1 MKLLK
6 HLLIALLTALLCI
19 YCPYIFNS
27 SNYLMVAF
35 VKSRSS
41 PVVANARS
49 SKSTTLSFSILTTTS
64 AVNPTETYSLVQQS
78 QALYEV
84 GQFMEAVQVLRKVA
98 NEFTA
103 NNDSLNEAITL
114 SNLSLAYQKLGQWQE
129 ATEALTQSIKL
140 LQTLK
145 DSNSSQEQ
153 SQIFAQALD
162 VQGNLELARG
172 QTEAALGTWQEAAKI
187 YQQLDDT
194 SALIRNR
201 INQAQAMQ
209 ALGNYLQAHKTLILV
224 QGILQ
229 KQPDSSLKA
238 TGLQS
243 LGNVLRGLGYLND
256 SHKILEESYSV
267 ARKVGDAIAQSNA
280 LLSLG
285 NTARA
290 QAYAQVSL
298 GNSNSAD
305 DYTKTAI
312 QYYQQAVQIASATST
327 VRLQAE
333 LNLLRLLVE
342 QKKISTAKALLSQ
355 IQSQINNLPPSRT
368 AVNYRINFAQ
378 SLSKMIQNEVQP
390 KDIAQMLAQ
399 AVEIAKSLK
408 DERSESYAIG
418 TLGEL
423 YEQSGQL
430 SDAKGLTQQALV
442 KAESIDAQDIAYQW
456 HWQMGRIFQKQSNI
470 PAATA
475 AYNRAYNALK
485 SLRND
490 LVAINPDVQFSFR
503 ESIEPVYRQYVDLLL
518 QLEENTQK
526 SDHLLQARQVI
537 ESLQLAEL
545 DNFFRSPCLLPRV
558 GLDQLVEKE
567 KSTAVIY
574 PIILDNRLE
583 IITRLPGQDTIYHNT
598 TKISKNVLEKTV
610 EQLQKDLPIASR
622 EPDVKQ
628 YSQQL
633 YDWLIKPIEANLA
646 TQEIKTLV
654 FVLDGAL
661 RNIPMA
667 ILYDKQ
673 QQKYLIENY
682 AISLTPGLQL
692 VDPKP
697 LQNVQLNVLVA
708 GVEQERLIEGQSFSK
723 LSNVTQEL
731 KQVQSSVKKSKQ
743 LLNQDFTQTNLE
755 KQIQSSPFSVV
766 HLATHGQFSSDVKQT
781 YILTWDKLLKVRE
794 LDNLLRTRGES
805 RPETIE
811 LLVLSAC
818 KTATGDKRAALGLA
832 GVAVR
837 AGARST
843 LATLWTIDDESTSE
857 FMGELY
863 RQLDAGVTKAQA
875 LQRAQL
881 AILAKENRP
890 YFWAPYVLVG
900 NWL

>member
-1 MKLLK
+1 MKILKYLL
-6 HLLIALLTALLCI
+6 LLLLSAFLCI
-19 YCPYIFNS
+19 YLSYYFDS
-27 SNYLMVAF
+27 SNYLTAASA
-35 VKSRSS
+35 KS
-41 PVVANARS
+41 
-49 SKSTTLSFSILTTTS
+49 KILSFRIS
-64 AVNPTETYSLVQQS
+64 AVTPTVNPTQTSSLVQQS
-78 QALYEV
+78 QALYEA
-84 GQFMEAVQVLRKVA
+84 GQFAQGVELLKKAA
-98 NEFTA
+98 AEFKAT
-103 NNDSLNEAITL
+103 NDILNEAITL
-114 SNLSLAYQKLGQWQE
+114 TNLSLAYQQLGKWQE
-129 ATEALTQSIKL
+129 ATSAIAQSIKL

-145 DSNSSQEQ
+145 NSDSSQEQ

-162 VQGNLELARG
+162 VRGGLELAQG
-172 QTEAALGTWQEAAKI
+172 QTEVALSTWQEAAKS
-187 YQQLDDT
+187 YQLLDDT
-194 SALIRNR
+194 SALIHNR
-201 INQAQAMQ
+201 INQTQAMQ
-209 ALGNYLQAHKTLILV
+209 ALGNYLQAEKTLISV
-224 QGILQ
+224 QEILQ
-229 KQPDSSLKA
+229 KQADSSVKA
-238 TGLQS
+238 TGLYN
-243 LGNVLRGLGYLND
+243 LGNVLRSLGYLSD
-256 SHKILEESYSV
+256 SQKILEESSSV
-267 ARKVGDAIAQSNA
+267 AKRVGSAIAQSNA

-285 NTARA
+285 NTTRA
-290 QAYAQVSL
+290 QAYAQLSL
-298 GNSNSAD
+298 GNSSSAK
-305 DYTKTAI
+305 DYSKTAI
-312 QYYQQAVQIASATST
+312 QYYQQAVQIASATPT
-327 VRLQAE
+327 VRLQAQ

-342 QKKISTAKALLSQ
+342 QQEFSTAKALFPE
-355 IQSQINNLPPSRT
+355 IQSQIDNLPPSRT

-378 SLSKMIQNEVQP
+378 SLSKMIQNLVQP
-390 KDIAQMLAQ
+390 KDVAKMLAQ
-399 AVEIAKSLK
+399 AVQVAKSLK
-408 DERSESYAIG
+408 DERTESYALG

-423 YEQSGQL
+423 YEQTGQL
-430 SDAKGLTQQALV
+430 SDAKTLIQQALV

-456 HWQMGRIFQKQSNI
+456 HWQMGRILQKESNI

-475 AYNRAYNALK
+475 AYKRAYNALK

-503 ESIEPVYRQYVDLLL
+503 ESIEPLYRQYVDLLL
-518 QLEENTQK
+518 QVQENTNRK
-526 SDHLLQARQVI
+526 PDNLIQARQVI

-558 GLDQLVEKE
+558 DLDKLVEKD

-583 IITRLPGQDTIYHNT
+583 IITSFPGQDTIYRNT
-598 TKISKNVLEKTV
+598 TKIPKDVLEKTV
-610 EQLQKDLPIASR
+610 EQLQKDLPVASR
-622 EPDVKQ
+622 QPDVKQ
-628 YSQQL
+628 RSQQL
-633 YDWLIKPIEANLA
+633 YDWLIKPIESDLANKG
-646 TQEIKTLV
+646 IKTLV
-654 FVLDGAL
+654 FVLDGSL

-667 ILYDKQ
+667 ILYDQK
-673 QQKYLIENY
+673 QQKYLIEKY

-697 LQNVQLNVLVA
+697 LRNVRLNVLVG
-708 GVEQERLIEGQSFSK
+708 GVEQERLIEGKSFGE

-731 KQVQSSVKKSKQ
+731 KQVQSEVKTSKQ
-743 LLNQDFTQTNLE
+743 LLNQDFTETNLQ
-755 KQIQSSPFSVV
+755 KQIQSTPFSIV
-766 HLATHGQFSSDVKQT
+766 HLATHGQFSSDIEET
-781 YILTWDKLLKVRE
+781 YIITWDALLKVRE

-843 LATLWTIDDESTSE
+843 IATLWTVDDQSSTD

>member
-1 MKLLK
+1 M
-6 HLLIALLTALLCI
+6 T
-19 YCPYIFNS
+19 
-27 SNYLMVAF
+27 V
-35 VKSRSS
+35 VTDS
-41 PVVANARS
+41 P
-49 SKSTTLSFSILTTTS
+49 KSTTLSFPVLATTS
-64 AVNPTETYSLVQQS
+64 TANQTETYSLVQKS
-78 QALYEV
+78 QALYEA
-84 GQFMEAVQVLRKVA
+84 GQLMEAVQLLKKAA
-98 NEFTA
+98 NEFKA
-103 NNDSLNEAITL
+103 NNDVLNEAITL
-114 SNLSLAYQKLGQWQE
+114 SNLSLVYQQLGQWQE
-129 ATEALTQSIKL
+129 AIEAIAQSIKL

-145 DSNSSQEQ
+145 NSDSSQQQ

-162 VQGNLELARG
+162 VKGGLELAQG
-172 QTEAALGTWQEAAKI
+172 QTEAALSTWQEAAKI
-187 YQQLDDT
+187 YQQLNDT
-194 SALIRNR
+194 LALIRNR

-209 ALGNYLQAHKTLILV
+209 ALGNYLQAHKTLISV
-224 QGILQ
+224 QRILQ

-238 TGLQS
+238 TGLHS
-243 LGNVLRGLGYLND
+243 LGNVLRSLGYLND
-256 SHKILEESYSV
+256 SHKILEESSSV
-267 ARKVGDAIAQSNA
+267 AKRVGDAIAQSNA

-290 QAYAQVSL
+290 QTYAQVSL

-305 DYTKTAI
+305 NYTKTAI
-312 QYYQQAVQIASATST
+312 QYYQQAVQIASATPT
-327 VRLQAE
+327 VRLQAQ

-342 QKKISTAKALLSQ
+342 QKEFSTAKALLSQ

-378 SLSKMIQNEVQP
+378 SLSKIIQNEVQP
-390 KDIAQMLAQ
+390 KDVAKMLAQ
-399 AVEIAKSLK
+399 AVEVAKNLK
-408 DERSESYAIG
+408 DERSESYALG
-418 TLGEL
+418 TLGQL

-442 KAESIDAQDIAYQW
+442 KAESINAQDIAYQW
-456 HWQMGRIFQKQSNI
+456 HWQMGRILQKQSHI

-518 QLEENTQK
+518 QLEENTNQK
-526 SDHLLQARQVI
+526 SDNLLQARQVI

-558 GLDQLVEKE
+558 DLDKLVEKE
-567 KSTAVIY
+567 KSTVVIY
-574 PIILDNRLE
+574 PIILDKRLE
-583 IITRLPGQDTIYHNT
+583 IITRLPGQDTIYRNT
-598 TKISKNVLEKTV
+598 TKISKNILENTV
-610 EQLQKDLPIASR
+610 EQLQKDLPVASR

-646 TQEIKTLV
+646 NKNINTLV

-673 QQKYLIENY
+673 QQKYLIEKY
-682 AISLTPGLQL
+682 AISLAPGLQL
-692 VDPKP
+692 IDPKP
-697 LQNVQLNVLVA
+697 LQNIRLNVLVA
-708 GVEQERLIEGQSFSK
+708 GIEQERFIEGQSFSE

-731 KQVQSSVKKSKQ
+731 KQVQSEVKTSKK
-743 LLNQDFTQTNLE
+743 LLNQDLTEINLE
-755 KQIQSSPFSVV
+755 KQIQSTPFSVV
-766 HLATHGQFSSDVKQT
+766 HLATHGQFSSDVEQT
-781 YILTWDKLLKVRE
+781 YILTWDNLLKVRE